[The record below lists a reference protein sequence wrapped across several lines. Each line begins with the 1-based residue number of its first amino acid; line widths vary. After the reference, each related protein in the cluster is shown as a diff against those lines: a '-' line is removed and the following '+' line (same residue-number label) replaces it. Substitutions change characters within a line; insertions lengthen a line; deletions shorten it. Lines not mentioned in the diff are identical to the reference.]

1 VRSLAT
7 VVASAPAQR
16 SEAPLRLATAGS
28 SVLRRWVMPL
38 PVRVSPAAWMERS
51 SDWSLLRCDCRAMVK
66 QEGLATMNCQ
76 SLLQCDCRATVKRE
90 GLATI
95 LQAMV
100 RPLLRASVKG

>member
-1 VRSLAT
+1 
-7 VVASAPAQR
+7 
-16 SEAPLRLATAGS
+16 
-28 SVLRRWVMPL
+28 
-38 PVRVSPAAWMERS
+38 
-51 SDWSLLRCDCRAMVK
+51 MVK